1 MPPLRLECQ
10 IALALKLFF
19 LPSMNGFGLRPLPAA
34 ISSMLRPEATERS
47 CARMLVAV
55 AFALIAVVPLDQQ
68 PVGALAALAVMAQAH
83 EHPAALQLLA
93 DQREFELALAQ
104 RLGGIAVR
112 GPEAAVPQHHRAAA
126 ILALGDGAFEVAVVE
141 RVVLGLDGKALVLG
155 VEREAL
161 GDGPGLEDAIELE
174 AQVIVQARGGVLLDD
189 KAGVLGGSDLRRS
202 ARLRR
207 LREIALALVEGKLAG
222 HDAAQVLHSNGTR
235 AACVP
240 RQAIYGNKI
249 TAFSRC
255 GIVPLG
261 VRSMAARAYWKGYLK
276 LSLVTC
282 PVALYPASSKAD
294 KTRFHQINKKTGH
307 RLRQQMVDEETGR
320 VVDKDNKGRGYE
332 LTKGKFVEIEPEEID
347 AIEFENTHTI
357 DIDKFV
363 PEEEIDKRY
372 YERPYYIVPDG
383 KSGEEAFAVI
393 RDAMKDKGRVALAGI
408 IFANRQHILAIEPW
422 GKGML
427 GTTLRYDYEV
437 RDEKEF
443 FKGIG
448 SHRVPKEMVSLASH
462 ILDTKAGHF
471 DPGQVQGRV

>member
-1 MPPLRLECQ
+1 
-10 IALALKLFF
+10 
-19 LPSMNGFGLRPLPAA
+19 
-34 ISSMLRPEATERS
+34 
-47 CARMLVAV
+47 
-55 AFALIAVVPLDQQ
+55 
-68 PVGALAALAVMAQAH
+68 
-83 EHPAALQLLA
+83 
-93 DQREFELALAQ
+93 
-104 RLGGIAVR
+104 
-112 GPEAAVPQHHRAAA
+112 
-126 ILALGDGAFEVAVVE
+126 
-141 RVVLGLDGKALVLG
+141 
-155 VEREAL
+155 
-161 GDGPGLEDAIELE
+161 
-174 AQVIVQARGGVLLDD
+174 
-189 KAGVLGGSDLRRS
+189 
-202 ARLRR
+202 
-207 LREIALALVEGKLAG
+207 
-222 HDAAQVLHSNGTR
+222 
-235 AACVP
+235 
-240 RQAIYGNKI
+240 
-249 TAFSRC
+249 
-255 GIVPLG
+255 
-261 VRSMAARAYWKGYLK
+261 MAARAYWKGYLK

-332 LTKGKFVEIEPEEID
+332 LTKGRFVEIEPQEID

-363 PEEEIDKRY
+363 PQEEIDKRY

-383 KSGEEAFAVI
+383 KSGEEAYAVI

-408 IFANRQHILAIEPW
+408 IFANRQHILAVEPW

-443 FKGIG
+443 FRDIG

-471 DPGQVQGRV
+471 DPAKFKDEYELALRKLVKRKAAGKTIEAPEDREDRSNVIDLMEALRQSVTGKGKKAAALRSKPEARKSAPARKRKSRPARSGGRRRKAA